1 MAVRAVRGAVPVG
14 RDAAGHR
21 DEQVAAG
28 MSRVCPGVAAALRG
42 DIAP

>member
-1 MAVRAVRGAVPVG
+1 VAVRAVRGAVPVG

-28 MSRVCPGVAAALRG
+28 MSRVRPGVAAALRG

>member
-14 RDAAGHR
+14 RNAAGHR

-28 MSRVCPGVAAALRG
+28 ISRVRLGVAAAPRG